1 MTKLP
6 PHDIE
11 GERYILGSI
20 FRDYRKVDEVNGLTA
35 DDFFSPAHQDIFAAC
50 MALSGRNL
58 AVDIATV
65 SEELKSQ
72 GRLTGAGGYAYLVE
86 LMRSDFTTLNIG
98 YHAKIVKRYA
108 IRRKVMYVAAEMA
121 KEAANPTDQEAFLDH
136 VEKMVLD
143 IREKH
148 ADSETQHISYF
159 TNQTLE
165 AIDARKH
172 AKANGIS
179 TGIPALDHQFTLCPN
194 QLIVIG
200 GRPGG
205 GKSISGLQFAVH
217 AASGGT
223 PVVFYSLEMSGREL
237 SDRALSL
244 YGTIDAAYV
253 SCKRPEFDEAEGRRL
268 SDTAHEVSRL
278 PLFVNDKPWNTAQ
291 GIIAD
296 ARRMKRKH
304 NIGMIVVDYLQLVSS
319 VRGSGQLR
327 YEQLGEI
334 TQSFKN
340 LAKELKLPVILLAQ
354 LNRESEKGG
363 ASKEPEIWH
372 LKESG
377 STEQDAD
384 IVLLLWPEMG
394 SDVVNIKIAKNRH
407 GIKDVRVQVRH
418 AKSFMRFESMGVY

>member
-1 MTKLP
+1 MTQVP
-6 PHDIE
+6 PHDLE
-11 GERYILGSI
+11 SERYILGSI
-20 FRDYRKVDEVNGLTA
+20 FRDYRKVDDVSGLTA
-35 DDFFSPAHQDIFAAC
+35 DDFFAPAHQDIFAAC

-65 SEELKSQ
+65 SEELKGQ
-72 GRLTGAGGYAYLVE
+72 GRLTGVGGYAYLAE

-108 IRRKVMYVAAEMA
+108 TRRKVMYVAAEMA
-121 KEAANPTDQEAFLDH
+121 KEAANPTDQDAFLDV

-148 ADSETQHISYF
+148 ADSQTQHISYF

-165 AIDARKH
+165 AVDARKGTES
-172 AKANGIS
+172 NGIS
-179 TGIPALDHQFTLCPN
+179 TGIPLLDNQFTFCRN
-194 QLIVIG
+194 HLIVIG
-200 GRPGG
+200 ARPGG

-217 AASGGT
+217 AASQGT

-244 YGTIDAAYV
+244 YGTIDAAFV
-253 SCKRPEFDEAEGRRL
+253 SCKRPELDESEGRKL
-268 SDTAHEVSRL
+268 SDVANEVSRL

-304 NIGMIVVDYLQLVSS
+304 NIGMVVVDYLQLVQS
-319 VRGSGQLR
+319 VRGSGQMR

-334 TQSFKN
+334 TQGFKN

-384 IVLLLWPEMG
+384 IVLLLWPEIH
-394 SDVVNIKIAKNRH
+394 SDIVNIKVAKNRH
-407 GIKDVRVQVRH
+407 GLKDVRIQVRH
-418 AKSFMRFESMGVY
+418 AKSFMRFESVGAY